1 MSLIPISL
9 IRPRLTSIA
18 WRSNRI
24 GLGKH
29 SAAGRGLAAL
39 FAVALT
45 VTFAPAS
52 ASAAFP
58 GEPGP
63 IAFQSTRAGGL
74 SIWLVQPDGGGLRQ
88 FTFGGGG
95 ARKPRAFQ
103 YAPSISPDGRRL
115 AYVGAATRKGRTYS
129 NLFVKGIGVRGVN
142 NPGRPILRRPM
153 SRPVES
159 VAFDGSGRRLV
170 FSAVPSGGGD
180 FELFS
185 VRIGGGGLKRL
196 TRNRIQDIEPSV
208 SRRGMVVFTRLFDRG
223 RPPLALFGRSN
234 LALIRPG
241 SRAVRPL
248 THGRSE
254 NRDPDFA
261 PAGSRV
267 VYEHYSRGGSGA
279 GRIDEIV
286 LRSHRSHTVF
296 RGARRESTFDDPHSP
311 AFSPAGGDLVFD
323 RTVRDEF
330 GQIVNPTL
338 FVLDGGGLRAVLD
351 SNGEYDTEPSW
362 GPKPRR

>member
-1 MSLIPISL
+1 M
-9 IRPRLTSIA
+9 RRALTT
-18 WRSNRI
+18 
-24 GLGKH
+24 L
-29 SAAGRGLAAL
+29 LAA
-39 FAVALT
+39 ALIAI
-45 VTFAPAS
+45 VAPAS

-74 SIWLVQPDGGGLRQ
+74 SIWLIESDGGGLRQ
-88 FTFGGGG
+88 FTPGGGG
-95 ARKPRAFQ
+95 DRKPRALQ

-115 AYVGAATRKGRTYS
+115 AYVGAETRNGQTWS
-129 NLFVKGIGVRGVN
+129 NLFVKGIGVRALN
-142 NPGRPILRRPM
+142 EPGRPVLRRPM
-153 SRPVES
+153 RRRIES

-170 FSAVPSGGGD
+170 FSAVPSAGGD

-185 VRIGGGGLKRL
+185 VGIDGGGIRQL
-196 TRNRIQDIEPSV
+196 TRNDIQDIEPSV
-208 SRRGMVVFTRLFDRG
+208 SRGGLVAFTQLADRG

-241 SRAVRPL
+241 SGAAHLL
-248 THGRSE
+248 THGPDE

-261 PAGSRV
+261 PSGTRV
-267 VYEHYSRGGSGA
+267 LYEHYSRSGSGA

-286 LRSHRSHTVF
+286 LRSLRSHTIF
-296 RGARRESTFDDPHSP
+296 NGSRQGTTFDDPHSP
-311 AFSPAGGDLVFD
+311 AFSPAGEDLVFD
-323 RTVRDEF
+323 RTVRDDL

-338 FVLDGGGLRAVLD
+338 FVLGGDGPRTILD
-351 SNGEYDTEPSW
+351 SNGEYDTDPNW